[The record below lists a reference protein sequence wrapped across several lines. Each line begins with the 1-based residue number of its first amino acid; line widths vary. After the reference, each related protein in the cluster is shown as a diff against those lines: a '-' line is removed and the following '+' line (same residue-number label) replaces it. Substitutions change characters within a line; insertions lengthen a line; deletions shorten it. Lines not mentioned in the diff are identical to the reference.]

1 MKKPKPVKSI
11 ALKQHST
18 KLNTEAKD
26 RDILSHAH
34 RVAIDKIFHNK
45 KDQPSISLYRKDRDE
60 RDHK

>member
-26 RDILSHAH
+26 KDILSHAH

-45 KDQPSISLYRKDRDE
+45 KDQPSISLYRKERDE